1 MMRRVALLLG
11 LTAGL
16 APTPVCAVEL
26 PYTVKGD
33 VAVGYRN
40 VDVDG
45 SDAKYREDYNYRTGF
60 RLFDLNVDGVAKD
73 PAASRLDRFHLQ
85 IDTPGNEPVSTF
97 RLTASDR
104 TLYDFRVNFIRSKYY
119 YAVPELWQEP
129 VAGDVRLDDLHQF
142 NTLRWNGS
150 ADLTLRLPHVPTL
163 FFGYR
168 LYKVSGGATSTVLI
182 PGGDT
187 FVVNAPVDSI
197 TNVGKVGTEFRA
209 LGTSVFLQQE
219 YRRITRTFDQD
230 GPRNPEGVD
239 PTDAS
244 TMSQWLADQPE
255 HIDQPATTVRLRRPI
270 GEKVDLTGAYFY
282 SHADLTSAASFY
294 RDGTS
299 NAPAYS
305 GVATSTDRGSAT
317 LDTHVVDLGVTGR
330 ISPTLAAHATYRF
343 NERSQNGSFDQ
354 TSTYGDLNTGTSDLV
369 KVQTLTGDLEWQ
381 PRRTLLLRAGLRYA
395 FRDAYFS
402 LTDERTQTDTLG
414 AIGEA
419 RWRPWSALD
428 LFARYENTQ
437 VNDPLVTAG
446 DSTNVPPL
454 PSREIQLT
462 FVNRGSA
469 GVRLRP
475 RDWIAVN
482 YQFICD
488 DQSNDTFDAS
498 WQTFAN
504 SVSVTLTPLPN
515 LNFFAGY
522 THRDIDNRSDI
533 YYAPL
538 YARSLSIQQGS
549 EDIFTT
555 ELQYDFGLFGQQWSV
570 GGNVA
575 YINASNRLAPNLEPG
590 LSGYALYDLD
600 RIDGGGFLTWRA
612 KWFEPSIEF
621 RRIDYNQ
628 PAMPANDYRAT
639 ILLFKIRK
647 AFDF

>member
-1 MMRRVALLLG
+1 MRRRVALLGMATG
-11 LTAGL
+11 LVAATVG
-16 APTPVCAVEL
+16 AVEL
-26 PYTVKGD
+26 PYSVSGD
-33 VAVGYRN
+33 VTLGYRV

-45 SDAKYREDYNYRTGF
+45 SDAKYREDYNYRQGF
-60 RLFDLNVDGVAKD
+60 RLFDLNVDGVAKKPD
-73 PAASRLDRFHLQ
+73 ESHLDRFHLQ

-104 TLYDFRVNFIRSKYY
+104 QLYDLRINFIRSKYY
-119 YAVPELWQEP
+119 YEVPQLWQEP
-129 VAGDVRLDDLHQF
+129 VAGDVRLDDLHTF

-168 LYKVSGGATSTVLI
+168 LYKVSGGARSTVLI

-187 FVVNAPVDSI
+187 FQVSAPVDSV

-209 LGTSVFLQQE
+209 LGTSFFLQQE
-219 YRRITRTFDQD
+219 YRRITRSFDQT
-230 GPRNPEGVD
+230 GPLDPQGVD

-255 HIDQPATTVRLRRPI
+255 HIDQPATTVRLRRAL
-270 GEKVDLTGAYFY
+270 GERVDLTGAYFY

-294 RDGTS
+294 RNGTS
-299 NAPAYS
+299 DVPTFS

-317 LDTHVVDLGVTGR
+317 LDTHVADLGITGR

-343 NERSQNGSFDQ
+343 NERSQHGDFDQ
-354 TSTYGDLNTGTSDLV
+354 TSTYGDVTTGTSDMV

-402 LTDERTQTDTLG
+402 LTDERTHTDTLG

-419 RWRPWSALD
+419 RWRPWSVLD

-437 VNDPLVTAG
+437 VNDPLVSAG
-446 DSTNVPPL
+446 DPTNVPAL
-454 PSREIQLT
+454 PSREIALT

-469 GVRLRP
+469 GIRLRP
-475 RDWIAVN
+475 KEWVGIN

-488 DQSNDTFDAS
+488 DQSNSSFDAS

-504 SVSVTLTPLPN
+504 SVSVTLTPWPTLS
-515 LNFFAGY
+515 FFAGY

-538 YARSLSIQQGS
+538 YARSLSIQRGS

-555 ELQYDFGLFGQQWSV
+555 DLQYDFGLLGQQWST
-570 GGNVA
+570 GFNVA
-575 YINASNRLAPNLEPG
+575 YVNSSQRLAPNLEPG
-590 LSGYALYDLD
+590 LAGYAPYDLD
-600 RIDGGGFLTWRA
+600 RVDGGAYLTWHG
-612 KWFEPSIEF
+612 KWFEPSVEF

-628 PAMPANDYRAT
+628 PAMAANDYRAT